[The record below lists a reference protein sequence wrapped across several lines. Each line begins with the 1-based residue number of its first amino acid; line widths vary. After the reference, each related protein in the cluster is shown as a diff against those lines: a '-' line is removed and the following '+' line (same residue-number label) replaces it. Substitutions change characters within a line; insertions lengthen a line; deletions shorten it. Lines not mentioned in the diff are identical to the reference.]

1 MLGVTVLGLFLTP
14 VFYVVIRKFG
24 TRRSKASSK
33 AKARLGAARS
43 GLKPSTQSGAMHVLV
58 VDDERNIRRTFSLVL
73 ESMSHQVFTA
83 SNGREALEELRRN
96 HYDAVFLDLKLS
108 QESGLDV
115 LEEIV
120 RLSPW
125 TRGDRYRSRLGRDC
139 CRGDEAA
146 RVRLFAETLHPDQ
159 VRHILNN
166 ISRTKNLERRVAELN
181 RD

>member
-1 MLGVTVLGLFLTP
+1 
-14 VFYVVIRKFG
+14 
-24 TRRSKASSK
+24 
-33 AKARLGAARS
+33 
-43 GLKPSTQSGAMHVLV
+43 MHVLV

-120 RLSPW
+120 RLSPR
-125 TRGDRYRSRLGRDC
+125 TSVVIVTGVGIPRLANPRNTSRQL
-139 CRGDEAA
+139 
-146 RVRLFAETLHPDQ
+146 
-159 VRHILNN
+159 
-166 ISRTKNLERRVAELN
+166 S
-181 RD
+181 